1 MTSAELEYK
10 SVPAPTRPN
19 KYKGIKDI
27 DERMAMTLDEV
38 LNAEA
43 QKGWSFAGSQILGCD
58 RKRGLLRR
66 TERVETTFLIF
77 SRPKQSRAISTAE
90 NTSGLGSVHDI

>member
-1 MTSAELEYK
+1 MTSAEIEYK

-43 QKGWSFAGSQILGCD
+43 QKGWSYAGSQILGCE
-58 RKRGLLRR
+58 RKRGLFRR
-66 TERVETTFLIF
+66 SERVDTTFLIF
-77 SRPKQSRAISTAE
+77 SRPKPSRVMAPAE
-90 NTSGLGSVHDI
+90 TTPGLGSVHDI